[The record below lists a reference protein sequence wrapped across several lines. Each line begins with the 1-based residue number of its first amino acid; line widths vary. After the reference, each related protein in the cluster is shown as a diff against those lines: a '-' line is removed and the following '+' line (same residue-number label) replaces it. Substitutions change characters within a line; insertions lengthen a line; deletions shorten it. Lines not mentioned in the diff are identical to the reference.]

1 MYLLLYIYSITHSFR
16 KSKGGATMFFK
27 LIFENANGYRVDM
40 TATTNQ
46 YIILWVEG
54 LNPPQCH

>member
-1 MYLLLYIYSITHSFR
+1 
-16 KSKGGATMFFK
+16 MFFK
-27 LIFENANGYRVDM
+27 LIFENANGDRVDM

-46 YIILWVEG
+46 YIILWAEG